1 MSGPD
6 FLPPRGGISYQ
17 QAAAEALAHASAG
30 HVMLET
36 LSFYAPAFGAVYVV
50 NGWRVFRGRIEPDA
64 TTGDAGQV
72 RDFSPVAFRAVRPE
86 DSATAAAAELLI
98 EVDNAAR
105 ALWPQVRQ
113 AQTAGQAVEVVLRTY
128 DAANASAPI
137 ERPPL
142 RMVLRSAEARGAGTV
157 QLRAGMPDLGNR
169 RFPRVFYRAYDFP
182 GLTT

>member
-1 MSGPD
+1 MSSAN

-17 QAAAEALAHASAG
+17 EAAAEAMAHATAG
-30 HVMLET
+30 RVLLET

-72 RDFSPVAFRAVRPE
+72 RDFLPVAFRAVRPE
-86 DSATAAAAELLI
+86 DSAASAAAELVI

-105 ALWPQVRQ
+105 QLWPQVRQ
-113 AQTAGQAVEVVLRTY
+113 AQAASQAVEVVLRTF
-128 DAANASAPI
+128 DATDASAPI

-142 RMVLRSAEARGAGTV
+142 RMVLRSAEARGATTV

-182 GLTT
+182 GLAT